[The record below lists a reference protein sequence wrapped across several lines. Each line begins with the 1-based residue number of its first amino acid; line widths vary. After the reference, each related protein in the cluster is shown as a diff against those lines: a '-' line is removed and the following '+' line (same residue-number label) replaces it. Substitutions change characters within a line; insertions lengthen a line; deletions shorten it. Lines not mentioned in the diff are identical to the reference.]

1 MDSMPNRISAMIA
14 FTVALLAAQ
23 DHATAQSPD
32 TSGLKLEAKI
42 PLGNVSGRI
51 DHMAIDLAR
60 QRLFVAELGNNSVG
74 IVDLNGH
81 KVIRTLEGLKEP
93 QGVAYLPATDTV
105 YAANAGDGS
114 VQLFRGPDYAPA
126 GQIDL
131 GDDADNIRL
140 DIPANRIVV
149 GYGSGG
155 LAVIDPA
162 SSRKVADI
170 PLSVHPE
177 GFQLDPGSSRIW
189 VNLPKTQAIAVVD
202 RQTGRQTATWP
213 MQTAG
218 GNFPMAL
225 DQAAQRVLVAFRNPA
240 KLGAFSMDDGSVIAS
255 PDICGDADDL
265 FVDAKRH
272 RVYISCGE
280 GFIDVLDSAERSYRR
295 VARIATVAG
304 ARTSLFVPEIDRLI
318 LAVRASGGEPAAVWV
333 FQPLP

>member
-14 FTVALLAAQ
+14 FTLALLAAQ
-23 DHATAQSPD
+23 DQATAQSPD

-42 PLGNVSGRI
+42 ALGNVSGRI

-93 QGVAYLPATDTV
+93 RGVAYLPGTDTV

-114 VQLFRGPDYAPA
+114 VRLFRGPDYAPA

-280 GFIDVLDSAERSYRR
+280 GFIDVLDSAERSYRH
-295 VARIATVAG
+295 VARITTVAG

-318 LAVRASGGEPAAVWV
+318 LAVRASGGEPAAIWV

>member
-1 MDSMPNRISAMIA
+1 MPNRISAMIA
-14 FTVALLAAQ
+14 FTLALLAAQ

-42 PLGNVSGRI
+42 ALGNVSGRI

-202 RQTGRQTATWP
+202 RRTGRQTATWP

-280 GFIDVLDSAERSYRR
+280 GFIDVLDSAERSYRH
-295 VARIATVAG
+295 VARITTVAG

-318 LAVRASGGEPAAVWV
+318 LAVRASGGEPAAIWV

>member
-14 FTVALLAAQ
+14 FTLGLLAAQ
-23 DHATAQSPD
+23 EHATAQSPD

-42 PLGNVSGRI
+42 ALGNVSGRI

-114 VQLFRGPDYAPA
+114 VRLFRGPDYAPA

-189 VNLPKTQAIAVVD
+189 VNLPKTRAIAVVD

-280 GFIDVLDSAERSYRR
+280 GFIDVRDASVTGYPRLDRL
-295 VARIATVAG
+295 VT
-304 ARTSLFVPEIDRLI
+304 VPENPRPSGFTKRRSDID
-318 LAVRASGGEPAAVWV
+318 VRR
-333 FQPLP
+333 